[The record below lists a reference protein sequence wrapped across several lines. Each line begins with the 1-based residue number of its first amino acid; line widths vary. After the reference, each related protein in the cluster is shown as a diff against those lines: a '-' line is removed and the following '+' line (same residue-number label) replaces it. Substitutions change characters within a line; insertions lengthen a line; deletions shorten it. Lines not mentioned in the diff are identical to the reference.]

1 MARLWPLLIVM
12 LDRFRWKMM
21 KNLCE
26 RREDLKDNDGMVKTV
41 QVSNVSL
48 GAKELDIKEFFS
60 FSGDIEYLEMKG
72 ENERSQVAYVTF
84 KDPQSAETAVLL
96 SYIPNILR
104 IFHDIIR
111 DLGATIVDQSIS
123 IVLAP
128 DYKLPPTASVPP
140 APTGS
145 TNAPAIEKAEDV
157 VSSMLAKG
165 FILGKDAVGKA
176 KALDEK
182 HKITSTTSA
191 TVASL
196 DQKYGLSEK
205 ITTGATIVNHKVKEM
220 DQKFQ
225 VSEKSKSAFA
235 VAEQTVSNAGFSIM
249 KNRYALTGVTWA
261 AGAFSRVT
269 KAAGELG
276 QKTKEKLAEE
286 ERRTFTRGHAQEQ
299 TATSTK
305 GPVQELAATSAK
317 VDVQEL
323 AAASAKSD
331 VQEHAESQTRIEQ
344 PPTNPSLPPKA

>member
-1 MARLWPLLIVM
+1 MS
-12 LDRFRWKMM
+12 
-21 KNLCE
+21 
-26 RREDLKDNDGMVKTV
+26 VKTV

-48 GAKELDIKEFFS
+48 GAKEQDIKDFFS

-72 ENERSQVAYVTF
+72 ENEVSQVAYVSF

-96 SYIPNILR
+96 S
-104 IFHDIIR
+104 
-111 DLGATIVDQSIS
+111 GATIVDQSIS
-123 IVLAP
+123 IALAP
-128 DYKLPPTASVPP
+128 EYKPPPTASVSP

-145 TNAPAIEKAEDV
+145 TNAPAAESAIQKAEDV

-191 TVASL
+191 TVASI

-235 VAEQTVSNAGFSIM
+235 AAEQTVSSAGSAIM

-261 AGAFSRVT
+261 AGALSRVT
-269 KAAGELG
+269 KAAGEVG

-286 ERRTFTRGHAQEQ
+286 ERRTFARGHAQEN
-299 TATSTK
+299 
-305 GPVQELAATSAK
+305 AATSAK
-317 VDVQEL
+317 GEVQLLAAAPAKGDVQQL

-331 VQEHAESQTRIEQ
+331 VQELTAATSAKQEHPESQTGIEES
-344 PPTNPSLPPKA
+344 TNPSLPPKA